1 MRSVSEKT
9 KFGKTDLCL
18 PHFIY
23 KRSAGSISAAS
34 FSIWMSLKQETIQ
47 FVIMCSNNILNCSM
61 GRDFRKQYKASQ
73 ESPQHRLFLLLDFTN
88 KRKNDTELHKAFL
101 I

>member
-1 MRSVSEKT
+1 
-9 KFGKTDLCL
+9 
-18 PHFIY
+18 
-23 KRSAGSISAAS
+23 
-34 FSIWMSLKQETIQ
+34 
-47 FVIMCSNNILNCSM
+47 MCSNNILNCSM

-73 ESPQHRLFLLLDFTN
+73 ESPQHCLFLLLDFTN